1 MATSARGSLA
11 RGLLFQTG
19 MMLSILV
26 WGVVSLLLSWPLPYR
41 RRYWLISR
49 WCPFMWWWLERVG
62 GVGFRVEG
70 LEHIPETPAVVLSK
84 HQSTWETV
92 NLVRWF
98 HPQTWV
104 LKRELMWLPIF
115 GWALALLEPI
125 AIDRAA
131 GRDAMR
137 QVVEQGRARLRAGR
151 WVVVFP
157 EGTRIP
163 AGRRGRYR
171 LGGAV
176 LACEAGVP
184 VVPVAHNAGE
194 HWPRRGLRL
203 RPGTVNV
210 RIGQPIPT
218 AGRDAMDVLTE
229 AQHWIEQQMP
239 ELSRFGYSGELVDRH
254 RAAG

>member
-1 MATSARGSLA
+1 MTRREGSLL
-11 RGLLFQTG
+11 RGLLVQTV
-19 MMLSILV
+19 MVLSIVV
-26 WGVVSLLLSWPLPYR
+26 WGVVSLASFPLPYR
-41 RRYWLISR
+41 HRYWLISR
-49 WCPFMWWWLERVG
+49 WCPFMWWLLEHVG
-62 GVGFRVEG
+62 GIRHRVEG
-70 LEHIPETPAVVLSK
+70 LEHVPETPGVVLCK
-84 HQSTWETV
+84 HQSTWETI

-104 LKRELMWLPIF
+104 LKRELMWLPLF

-125 AIDRAA
+125 AIDRGA

-137 QVVEQGRARLRAGR
+137 QVVEQGSARLRDRR

-157 EGTRIP
+157 EGTRIA

-176 LACEAGVP
+176 LASETGVP

-194 HWPRRGLRL
+194 HWPRRSLRL
-203 RPGTVNV
+203 RPGTVTV
-210 RIGQPIPT
+210 RIGRPIPT
-218 AGRDAMDVLTE
+218 TGRDAMEILAE

-239 ELSRFGYSGELVDRH
+239 EISELGYTGELVERN
-254 RAAG
+254 RGASG